1 MPSTPVIAADDGTD
15 APLMGGKK
23 TRVTLDAGAQTYDLD
38 LQNRWRLRMGLRM
51 NDITMPD
58 VLFFLRAWTSDP
70 LRVAAIAPS
79 GPALAELITREITP
93 ECGSILELGPGTGVF
108 TRALLARGVRAED
121 LTLVE
126 NSADF
131 AELLRMRFPETRVL
145 QMNAARLYRHHLFDD
160 APVGAV
166 VSGLPLLSM
175 PQNQVLTVLAGAF
188 GVLREDGAFY
198 QFTYG
203 LGCPIP
209 RRFLDRLGLKATCLG
224 RAYLNIPPAAVYRIS
239 RRRTAELMVA

>member
-1 MPSTPVIAADDGTD
+1 
-15 APLMGGKK
+15 
-23 TRVTLDAGAQTYDLD
+23 
-38 LQNRWRLRMGLRM
+38 M

-93 ECGSILELGPGTGVF
+93 ECGSVLELGPGTGVF

-131 AELLRMRFPETRVL
+131 AELLRIRFPKARVL
-145 QMNAARLYRHHLFDD
+145 RMNAARLYRHHLFDD

-175 PQNQVLTVLAGAF
+175 RPKSGAHRSRRS
-188 GVLREDGAFY
+188 LWR
-198 QFTYG
+198 
-203 LGCPIP
+203 PSP
-209 RRFLDRLGLKATCLG
+209 RRRVLSVYLWSGL
-224 RAYLNIPPAAVYRIS
+224 PS
-239 RRRTAELMVA
+239 AEAFP